1 MPIRLLAIDL
11 DGTLINDALQ
21 IARRDQQAVKAA
33 TAARVHVVL
42 ATGRMFRSS
51 LPYAQ
56 QLGLNGPMINY
67 QGAVVRDIASGEIWY
82 RSELTIPMQQR
93 VLAFAEPRD
102 LHVNVYVDEEVYTA
116 RERPEAD
123 LYARIAL
130 VPYHVVGPLSV
141 WIRRE
146 GTKMVL
152 VELDPQL
159 VPSRMAELSAWMSG
173 VATVTRS
180 LEWFIEVVSPA
191 VSKSGALA
199 MVAKR
204 LGVPQSEVCAI
215 GDNKNDQDMIAW
227 AGFGVAM
234 ATAPSEVRA
243 AARYVTTTPDQA
255 GVADVIERFVLGGER
270 AAPMQALG

>member
-1 MPIRLLAIDL
+1 LPIRLLAIDL

-21 IARRDQQAVKAA
+21 IAPRDQQAVKAV
-33 TAARVHVVL
+33 AAAGVHVVL

-67 QGAVVRDIASGEIWY
+67 QGAVVRDIGSGEVWY
-82 RSELTIPMQQR
+82 RSELTVPMQQR
-93 VLAFAEPRD
+93 VLGFAEPRD

-130 VPYHVVGPLSV
+130 VPYHVVGPLSG
-141 WIRRE
+141 WIHRE
-146 GTKMVL
+146 ATKMVL
-152 VELDPQL
+152 VELDPER
-159 VPSRMAELSAWMSG
+159 VPPRMAELSAWMSG

-180 LEWFIEVVSPA
+180 LAWFIEVVNPE
-191 VSKSGALA
+191 VSKSRAVA
-199 MVAKR
+199 MVAHR
-204 LGVPQSEVCAI
+204 LGVPQSDVCAI

-234 ATAPSEVRA
+234 ATAPADVKAVAS
-243 AARYVTTTPDQA
+243 YVTTTPDQA
-255 GVADVIERFVLGGER
+255 GVADVIERFILGGER
-270 AAPMQALG
+270 VAPMQALG